1 LPSRISFAGAQ
12 LIVETS
18 GGFAISF
25 DSTLDGTGLTD
36 ADTISLDITQ
46 KGSDI
51 QNEYNA
57 TWAKDTIPASFATY
71 DTSRSGAIA
80 FYVAMEDADD
90 FYQPY
95 QQINVVDDDFIGQG
109 GAIPSTATYVYT
121 PNDSNRWLRI
131 ATSAPVIISEG
142 LDKVVAKNFRDFGM
156 VLGQQATP
164 PVSPADGDAYIVLA
178 TATGDWAGQEQQI
191 ATYSSTLAAWAFS
204 NVHKDWDEVRDDSD
218 SQLYRFNSSGPTW
231 DIVTASIA
239 LPVDDTTEIV
249 RDPADN
255 TKTMRIDVGALAT
268 ATTRVLTMPNQDID
282 LASIPLNDAHRVTTS
297 GNPHSVTASDVGNT
311 TAQWNANQ
319 LLGKVIDSAAAT
331 PSNGDILSYNGSS
344 GEWENG
350 PAGGGG
356 TSGRPAFECNFDTD
370 VTASEPASGAVKFDN
385 ATPGSATTIRCSTTD
400 INTVN
405 ITNQL
410 SSVGSGDAFIV
421 YQINDTTKFLYF
433 LVTSSTLVTTSY
445 DIVGTSISGGVAI
458 DNGAACG
465 VAAYVL
471 TTGGASGVASFN
483 GRTGGVIPAI
493 GDYTGAQVTDTS
505 GVGGTYVSDS
515 LDILNNTIS
524 PTGVASGTDNDQ
536 TGTTYTLV
544 LTDQENKTVWMNN
557 ALPNTVT
564 IPTNASVAFDV
575 GNKIAIMMEGVGVT
589 TVQGDTGV
597 TLNGTSGG
605 SIVINN
611 QYQGVTLTK
620 RAADTWI
627 ATGDL
632 T

>member
-1 LPSRISFAGAQ
+1 
-12 LIVETS
+12 
-18 GGFAISF
+18 
-25 DSTLDGTGLTD
+25 
-36 ADTISLDITQ
+36 
-46 KGSDI
+46 
-51 QNEYNA
+51 
-57 TWAKDTIPASFATY
+57 
-71 DTSRSGAIA
+71 
-80 FYVAMEDADD
+80 
-90 FYQPY
+90 
-95 QQINVVDDDFIGQG
+95 
-109 GAIPSTATYVYT
+109 
-121 PNDSNRWLRI
+121 
-131 ATSAPVIISEG
+131 
-142 LDKVVAKNFRDFGM
+142 
-156 VLGQQATP
+156 
-164 PVSPADGDAYIVLA
+164 
-178 TATGDWAGQEQQI
+178 
-191 ATYSSTLAAWAFS
+191 
-204 NVHKDWDEVRDDSD
+204 
-218 SQLYRFNSSGPTW
+218 
-231 DIVTASIA
+231 
-239 LPVDDTTEIV
+239 
-249 RDPADN
+249 
-255 TKTMRIDVGALAT
+255 
-268 ATTRVLTMPNQDID
+268 
-282 LASIPLNDAHRVTTS
+282 
-297 GNPHSVTASDVGNT
+297 
-311 TAQWNANQ
+311 
-319 LLGKVIDSAAAT
+319 
-331 PSNGDILSYNGSS
+331 
-344 GEWENG
+344 
-350 PAGGGG
+350 
-356 TSGRPAFECNFDTD
+356 
-370 VTASEPASGAVKFDN
+370 
-385 ATPGSATTIRCSTTD
+385 
-400 INTVN
+400 
-405 ITNQL
+405 
-410 SSVGSGDAFIV
+410 
-421 YQINDTTKFLYF
+421 
-433 LVTSSTLVTTSY
+433 VTTSY
-445 DIVGTSISGGVAI
+445 DIVGTSISGGVAL

-575 GNKIAIMMEGVGVT
+575 GNKIAIMMEGVGAT